1 MPRGPR
7 VIFKDDRDSNIDRG
21 CVIYQGM
28 LRPEIMCMVA
38 AAAETAP
45 DGMEAM
51 HVSEGHRNIRDSR
64 DLHEELRAWDISA
77 RGVPA
82 CVDEEELAWEM
93 NAWANRIRG
102 YLSIGSQGYHCSYT
116 AVVHDTG
123 SGLHIHIELDP

>member
-7 VIFKDDRDSNIDRG
+7 VIFKDDRDSSINRG

-45 DGMEAM
+45 DGMEEM
-51 HVSEGHRNIRDSR
+51 NVSEGWRFVRSDR

-82 CVDEEELAWEM
+82 QDDDHLEVEM
-93 NAWANRIRG
+93 AEWAARIQAKLG
-102 YLSIGSQGYHCSYT
+102 PAYT
-116 AVVHDTG
+116 VVVHDTG

>member
-7 VIFKDDRDSNIDRG
+7 IIFKDDRDSSIGRG

-45 DGMEAM
+45 AGMEEM
-51 HVSEGHRNIRDSR
+51 NVSEGWRDSRDDDR

-82 CVDEEELAWEM
+82 HDTAELRWEM
-93 NAWANRIRG
+93 ERWATRIQAKLG
-102 YLSIGSQGYHCSYT
+102 PAYT
-116 AVVHDTG
+116 VVVHDSG

>member
-7 VIFKDDRDSNIDRG
+7 VIFKDDRDSNIGRG

-28 LRPEIMCMVA
+28 LRPEIICMVA
-38 AAAETAP
+38 AAAATAP
-45 DGMEAM
+45 AGMKEM

-77 RGVPA
+77 RGVDAQEGGELEWDIVTEWAERIQAKLGPA
-82 CVDEEELAWEM
+82 
-93 NAWANRIRG
+93 
-102 YLSIGSQGYHCSYT
+102 YT
-116 AVVHDTG
+116 VVVHDTG

>member
-7 VIFKDDRDSNIDRG
+7 VIFKDDRDSNIGRG

-28 LRPEIMCMVA
+28 LRPEIICMVA

-45 DGMEAM
+45 DGMEEM

-77 RGVPA
+77 RGLPA
-82 CVDEEELAWEM
+82 
-93 NAWANRIRG
+93 
-102 YLSIGSQGYHCSYT
+102 IGSADNETTQRKHMEVWAKLIREKLGPAYT
-116 AVVHDTG
+116 VVVHDTG

>member
-7 VIFKDDRDSNIDRG
+7 IIFKDDRDSSIGRG

-28 LRPEIMCMVA
+28 LRPEIICMVT

-45 DGMEAM
+45 AGMEEM
-51 HVSEGHRNIRDSR
+51 NVSEGWRFVRSDR

-82 CVDEEELAWEM
+82 QDDDHLEVEM
-93 NAWANRIRG
+93 AEWAKHIRG
-102 YLSIGSQGYHCSYT
+102 YLSIGSEGYYCSYT

>member
-7 VIFKDDRDSNIDRG
+7 VIFKDDRDSSIGRG

-28 LRPEIMCMVA
+28 LRPESICMVEA
-38 AAAETAP
+38 AAATAP
-45 DGMEAM
+45 AGMEEM
-51 HVSEGHRNIRDSR
+51 NVSEGWRFVRSDR

-82 CVDEEELAWEM
+82 QDDDHLEVEM
-93 NAWANRIRG
+93 AEWADRIG
-102 YLSIGSQGYHCSYT
+102 EKLGPAYT
-116 AVVHDTG
+116 VVVHDTG

>member
-7 VIFKDDRDSNIDRG
+7 VIFKDDRDSNIRRG

-28 LRPEIMCMVA
+28 LRPEIICMVA

-45 DGMEAM
+45 FGMEEM
-51 HVSEGHRNIRDSR
+51 NVSEGWRDSRDDER

-77 RGVPA
+77 RGIGLPVSAAPGFVNRRQGMKEWAAQIRRKLGPA
-82 CVDEEELAWEM
+82 
-93 NAWANRIRG
+93 
-102 YLSIGSQGYHCSYT
+102 YT
-116 AVVHDTG
+116 VVVHDTG

>member
-7 VIFKDDRDSNIDRG
+7 IIFKDDRDSSIGRG

-45 DGMEAM
+45 DGMEEM
-51 HVSEGHRNIRDSR
+51 NVSEGWRSVRNYR
-64 DLHEELRAWDISA
+64 DLHEDQRAWDISA
-77 RGVPA
+77 RGVVA
-82 CVDEEELAWEM
+82 VDDDELLYWMEM
-93 NAWANRIRG
+93 WADNIQEQLG
-102 YLSIGSQGYHCSYT
+102 PPYT
-116 AVVHDTG
+116 VVVHDTG

>member
-7 VIFKDDRDSNIDRG
+7 VIFKDDRDSSIGRG

-45 DGMEAM
+45 AGMEEM
-51 HVSEGHRNIRDSR
+51 NVSEGWRFVRSDR

-77 RGVPA
+77 RGVPNE
-82 CVDEEELAWEM
+82 CVPEAKDRLLRVAMIRWEE
-93 NAWANRIRG
+93 RIQKHLG
-102 YLSIGSQGYHCSYT
+102 PAYT
-116 AVVHDTG
+116 VVVHDTG

>member
-7 VIFKDDRDSNIDRG
+7 VIFKDDRDSNIGRG

-28 LRPEIMCMVA
+28 LRPECIIMVA

-45 DGMEAM
+45 FGMEEM
-51 HVSEGHRNIRDSR
+51 HVSEGWRDERDER

-77 RGVPA
+77 RGVPQLSA
-82 CVDEEELAWEM
+82 VPLPSDTKRTIDE
-93 NAWANRIRG
+93 WAERIKAKLG
-102 YLSIGSQGYHCSYT
+102 PEYT
-116 AVVHDTG
+116 VLDHDTG

>member
-7 VIFKDDRDSNIDRG
+7 IIFKDDRDSSIGRG

-45 DGMEAM
+45 DGMEEM
-51 HVSEGHRNIRDSR
+51 HVSEGHRDVRNSR
-64 DLHEELRAWDISA
+64 DLHKELRAWDISA

-82 CVDEEELAWEM
+82 HDDDELEWEM
-93 NAWANRIRG
+93 SGWADRIRAKLG
-102 YLSIGSQGYHCSYT
+102 PAYT
-116 AVVHDTG
+116 VVVHDTG

>member
-7 VIFKDDRDSNIDRG
+7 IIFKDDRDSNIGRG

-28 LRPEIMCMVA
+28 LRPEIMCMVE

-45 DGMEAM
+45 DGMEEM
-51 HVSEGHRNIRDSR
+51 HVSEGHRSIRDSR

-77 RGVPA
+77 RGLPA
-82 CVDEEELAWEM
+82 IGAANNEVTQSKHM
-93 NAWANRIRG
+93 GVWANRIQEQLG
-102 YLSIGSQGYHCSYT
+102 PAYT
-116 AVVHDTG
+116 VVVHDTG